1 MLKRKMGRIGF
12 ESSVLLF
19 GGAKLGSVTQ
29 EEADRSIAYA
39 LEHGVNH
46 IDTAASYGDS
56 ELRLGKWI
64 PEIRNRVFLATKTT
78 QRGRKE
84 AKEDILRSLE
94 RLRTDRLDLLQL
106 HSVGTIEEL
115 DKCVSSGGALEAA
128 LEAKEEGLVTHIG
141 ITGHGHF
148 APAVHLEALR
158 RFDFETV
165 LTPFNYYLYSLPEYR
180 QSFDSL
186 VAETSSKGI
195 PLRVIKAV
203 AKGPWAAGQTRDR
216 ATWYEPFGDRRTID
230 ACVHYALSHEGI
242 NAFASAG
249 DVGLF
254 PGIVEA
260 VERFGKMDD
269 AEAQALLAAIPDYAS
284 PFGSPT
290 SIA

>member
-12 ESSVLLF
+12 DSSVLLF

-56 ELRLGKWI
+56 ELRLGKWM
-64 PEIRNRVFLATKTT
+64 PEIRSRVFLATKTT
-78 QRGRKE
+78 QRGRQE
-84 AKEDILRSLE
+84 AKEDIRRSLD

-106 HSVGTIEEL
+106 HSVGTFEEL
-115 DKCVSSGGALEAA
+115 DKCLSAGGALEAA
-128 LEAKEEGLVTHIG
+128 LEAKEEGLVAHIG
-141 ITGHGHF
+141 ITGHGHL

-158 RFDFETV
+158 RFDFDAA
-165 LTPFNYYLYSLPEYR
+165 LTPFNYFLYSLPDYR
-180 QSFDSL
+180 RSFDEL
-186 VAETSSKGI
+186 VEATSSRDI

-203 AKGPWAAGQTRDR
+203 AKGPWTVGQPRDR
-216 ATWYEPFGDRRTID
+216 ATWYEPFGDQRTID
-230 ACVHYALSHEGI
+230 ACVHFALAHEGI

-254 PGIVEA
+254 PKIVEA
-260 VERFGKMDD
+260 VEKFGTMD
-269 AEAQALLAAIPDYAS
+269 AEEARAVLAAVPDYAS
-284 PFGSPT
+284 PFGAPT